1 MGPCATGGDGI
12 TLNSNVFTVCSA
24 SISPDPPEEPAA
36 LPRRPV
42 VLSTSSTLLRKRPVE
57 PQRALEEGAAAAAQ
71 SGSGAASRK
80 DRIPRP
86 PNAFMLFANEFRKK
100 LSCENPRESNKDISV
115 RLGTMWKMMTK
126 EKKDTYFELARLVDA
141 EHKKKY
147 PGRRKKQFETEA
159 APEPRRAR
167 AGGGMAGAAH
177 LLAMDCC
184 NQGDSC
190 QGYPGGGPGGGH
202 GGHGGGHGSANNY
215 PPGGYPGYNP
225 LQDLQAFSYSHYP
238 EYNSPYQSCS
248 LGGSSCAGNCAGGC
262 GGNGGGGQAS
272 QMEFNNGY
280 SYGNGY
286 SNGYGGSYSPDYV
299 YNPKEA
305 RLRKAMRDQVR
316 CRSQGVRTPGA
327 SAGATAGASAV
338 TPATARP
345 PQSPHSPASPMKK
358 KILLSPR

>member
-1 MGPCATGGDGI
+1 MSVFLRSGCQDKDGRSLARTSGGPGGPVGILGPTRRPLQMHTTRTLARRGVVGVVPALPARPPSAGTRRAPSRSTRRRDPHPLLLGVLAGDGI

-147 PGRRKKQFETEA
+147 P
-159 APEPRRAR
+159 
-167 AGGGMAGAAH
+167 
-177 LLAMDCC
+177 
-184 NQGDSC
+184 
-190 QGYPGGGPGGGH
+190 
-202 GGHGGGHGSANNY
+202 
-215 PPGGYPGYNP
+215 
-225 LQDLQAFSYSHYP
+225 
-238 EYNSPYQSCS
+238 
-248 LGGSSCAGNCAGGC
+248 
-262 GGNGGGGQAS
+262 
-272 QMEFNNGY
+272 
-280 SYGNGY
+280 
-286 SNGYGGSYSPDYV
+286 DYV

-358 KILLSPR
+358 KILLSPRLLA